1 MSCTKVFN
9 QFRIIHVCCYAGQ
22 CEAVTHDQG
31 ATPGKLC
38 YSNHTYLH
46 IMRRYSY
53 HTLYA
58 IKKVE
63 SGDDLKNNDDDD
75 NDSEAERCKNKSLH
89 HRHLPLQILEA
100 EEMSR
105 HIYQHYPSFPPLGTY
120 HPFLCT
126 PHLTTQCQW
135 WCQCQSRQKQ
145 LSSLS
150 YRNQNRIL
158 RTKENMKNMMNMM
171 STIMT
176 NMTTVIIMELWPT
189 PPSSYPAVT
198 VRLWRRPPT
207 HILITTCIAGRR
219 VWRRK
224 LEKTV
229 RRWWWTRGILFFRKR
244 NKTSWGWAGSSL
256 AQLKLDT
263 H

>member
-105 HIYQHYPSFPPLGTY
+105 HIFQHYPSFPPLGTY
-120 HPFLCT
+120 PPFPLHPPSYHTVPVMMPVPIKTETTEFTFL
-126 PHLTTQCQW
+126 
-135 WCQCQSRQKQ
+135 QKPE
-145 LSSLS
+145 
-150 YRNQNRIL
+150 QN
-158 RTKENMKNMMNMM
+158 TEDKGKHEKHDEHDEHHHDKHDHSNNHG
-171 STIMT
+171 IMT
-176 NMTTVIIMELWPT
+176 NTTFFLPCCHCQVVKT
-189 PPSSYPAVT
+189 TTHTYSYNYLHS
-198 VRLWRRPPT
+198 REEGMKEK
-207 HILITTCIAGRR
+207 AGENSKKMM
-219 VWRRK
+219 VD
-224 LEKTV
+224 
-229 RRWWWTRGILFFRKR
+229 KR
-244 NKTSWGWAGSSL
+244 NIVFQK
-256 AQLKLDT
+256 KE
-263 H
+263 